1 MSRYI
6 TSFYP
11 ESKFGGFT
19 DVDGTIAFYSRVN
32 ALLAAPSVV
41 LDFGCGRGSYQQ
53 DAVPFRLQLR
63 VVKGKVARVIGLD
76 VDPTAQENPFV
87 DDFRLLR
94 PGQAWPV
101 EAGSID
107 LVLSDYVLEHLPDP
121 EQFFAESMRALRRG
135 GNLCIRTPNVLSYFG
150 VISWLVPTKHRD
162 RFLGVAQPDREEA
175 FPTLYRCNTIWR
187 LRRVMAKHGFDHVVY
202 GYEAEPSY
210 LNFSKFFYALG
221 VLHQKLAP
229 KMFRLNIFAFG
240 RRDSGAQT

>member
-1 MSRYI
+1 MSRYV

-11 ESKFGGFT
+11 ESRFGGGT

-53 DAVPFRLQLR
+53 DAVPLRLQLR

-76 VDPTAQENPFV
+76 VDPAAQGNPFV

-101 EAGSID
+101 EAGSVD
-107 LVLSDYVLEHLPDP
+107 LVLCDYVLEHLPDP
-121 EQFFAESMRALRRG
+121 EQFFAESKRALRQG
-135 GNLCIRTPNVLSYFG
+135 GNLCIRTPNVPSYFG

-162 RFLGVAQPDREEA
+162 RLLGVARW
-175 FPTLYRCNTIWR
+175 T
-187 LRRVMAKHGFDHVVY
+187 
-202 GYEAEPSY
+202 
-210 LNFSKFFYALG
+210 
-221 VLHQKLAP
+221 
-229 KMFRLNIFAFG
+229 G
-240 RRDSGAQT
+240 RRLFRRYIAAIRYGDCGA